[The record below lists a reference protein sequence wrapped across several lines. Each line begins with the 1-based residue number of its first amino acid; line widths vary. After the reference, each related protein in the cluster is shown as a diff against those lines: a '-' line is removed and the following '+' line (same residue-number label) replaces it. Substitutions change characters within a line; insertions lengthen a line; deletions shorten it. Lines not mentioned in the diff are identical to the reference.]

1 MGMDRSQP
9 RVVAFVVARL
19 SSSRLP
25 GKQLLPIGPKPLI
38 AWTVE
43 ELKRCRTLGRIVLA
57 TTADPA
63 DQKLEELSR
72 ELGIGCFRYTGDVN
86 EVTSRLRAA
95 AEQEGASVC
104 VLISGDCPLIDAEMI
119 DAAVAALLQAP
130 EADYVAWRPA
140 LLDSALEGVSV
151 ARLRAW
157 RLADDLADRPE
168 LKEHQF
174 PLLYRR
180 LDLFHSVS
188 CTVPESLCFPRH
200 RWSVDTVA
208 DLEFFRTLY
217 ERLEAAGLPFH
228 LRAAVAYVKQHPEL
242 LQINAHVRQRK
253 VEDRPRRVGFVI
265 DSGGEYGY
273 GHLSRCRELAW
284 QLVERLGWVAE
295 FVVDDVPSGDLLIE
309 AGFRVRKGTV
319 GRPVRGE
326 GKRVEEAPEL
336 LRDFDLLVVD
346 ISDRRGL
353 PPGWRKRL
361 PDLAVVV
368 VEQFTP
374 WVRESDLV
382 IAPNVLGKGA
392 ERLADWP
399 GRLLEGPEY
408 MILRREVRRAVQE
421 PQPEREFD
429 LFGYFHSAERAQAL
443 EKWASTA
450 RRKSRVCTGWTP
462 SFLDLLRASRAFVS
476 GFGVSFYEAAALG
489 TVPIC
494 WPDSDEHREDAL
506 RFYRWWGVDPLMI
519 EKPEDLISLWDLV
532 ERIRR
537 EGLPRIEDGTPRI
550 VEAMA
555 QLATVSRSR

>member
-1 MGMDRSQP
+1 MDRSQP

-25 GKQLLPIGPKPLI
+25 GKQLLPVGPKPLI

-43 ELKRCRTLGRIVLA
+43 ELKRCLTLDGIVLA
-57 TTADPA
+57 TTSDPS
-63 DQKLEELSR
+63 DQKLEELSQQ
-72 ELGIGCFRYTGDVN
+72 LGIGCFRYAGDVN

-104 VLISGDCPLIDAEMI
+104 VLISGDCPLIDAEMV
-119 DAAVAALLQAP
+119 DAAVAKLLQAP
-130 EADYVAWRPA
+130 EADYVAWCPA
-140 LLDSALEGVSV
+140 VLDSALEGVSV
-151 ARLRAW
+151 ARFPAW
-157 RLADDLADRPE
+157 RLADELADRPE

-180 LDLFHSVS
+180 PDLFHSVS
-188 CTVPESLCFPRH
+188 CTVPEGLCVSRH

-217 ERLEAAGLPFH
+217 ERLETAGLSFR
-228 LRAAVAYVKQHPEL
+228 LRNAVAYVKEHPEL
-242 LQINAHVRQRK
+242 LEINAHVRQRK
-253 VEDRPRRVGFVI
+253 VEDRPLRVGFVI
-265 DSGGEYGY
+265 DAGGEYGF

-295 FVVDDVPSGDLLIE
+295 FVVDDVPSGDLLME
-309 AGFRVRKGTV
+309 AGFRVRKGAV

-326 GKRVEEAPEL
+326 GKRVEETPEL
-336 LRDFDLLVVD
+336 LRDFDLLVID

-353 PPGWRKRL
+353 TPGWRERL
-361 PDLAVVV
+361 PDVAVVV

-382 IAPNVLGKGA
+382 IAPNVLGKSA
-392 ERLADWP
+392 ELLADWP
-399 GRLLEGPEY
+399 GRVLEGPEY
-408 MILRREVRRAVQE
+408 LILRREVRRAAKE
-421 PQPEREFD
+421 LQPEREFD

-443 EKWASTA
+443 EKWALITG
-450 RRKSRVCTGWTP
+450 RKCRVCTGWTP
-462 SFLDLLRASRAFVS
+462 PFLNLLRASRAFVS
-476 GFGVSFYEAAALG
+476 GFGVSFYEAAVLG
-489 TVPIC
+489 AVPIC
-494 WPDSDEHREDAL
+494 WPDSDEHREDAR

-519 EKPEDLISLWDLV
+519 EKAEDLISLWDLV
-532 ERIRR
+532 ERVRR
-537 EGLPRIEDGTPRI
+537 QGLPRIEDGTPRI

-555 QLATVSRSR
+555 ELVTGRRSH